1 MKKNIVYSRCICLFL
16 AMLER
21 ATNWGYCLI
30 LYWRMM
36 ERCGKLYL
44 YTEPS
49 DFIIWWQWG
58 LYSYFTG
65 WNTCYTGELTTY
77 LDHHVSVLAHEP
89 DQFIHLT
96 LQTGA
101 VYVHLNSQ
109 KHGRFNIRLNSLN
122 IYITNVLVGP
132 ISLVCWFFVLN
143 QTRNKWIFLIT
154 LLWYLV

>member
-1 MKKNIVYSRCICLFL
+1 MI
-16 AMLER
+16 ER
-21 ATNWGYCLI
+21 SG
-30 LYWRMM
+30 R
-36 ERCGKLYL
+36 LYL

-77 LDHHVSVLAHEP
+77 LDHHVSVLTHEP

-109 KHGRFNIRLNSLN
+109 KHGKFNIRLNSLN

-132 ISLVCWFFVLN
+132 IQV
-143 QTRNKWIFLIT
+143 
-154 LLWYLV
+154 Y